1 MELWKEMI
9 CALLLESE
17 MEISFPQI
25 QNVEALFSNACYRAL
40 AEIKQIIEDRSMDDK
55 NCFEAIE
62 KIVRI
67 YECMGSDGGTRHDF
81 G

>member
-17 MEISFPQI
+17 IEISFPQI